1 MKKKNKSTIVWTAG
15 VIALLSGMFYLG
27 GKNVAAPP
35 ATLAPVAVSPATADH
50 HGNTANASIS
60 IEPLNALAGKSTPSF
75 SLADRDGNVYSPENL
90 RGKNVVLF
98 FNEGLMC
105 YPACWNQIVA
115 LAKDARFNENNTVVL
130 SIVVDD
136 KNDWQ
141 KAIAKMPDLAR
152 ATVAFDTGS
161 AASKKFQALTT
172 PSSMHP
178 GSFPGHTYLLIDAEG
193 TVRFVLD
200 DPAMAIHN
208 DHLIDEIKKLNG

>member
-1 MKKKNKSTIVWTAG
+1 MKKNNITPFLWLAGLVIVAAALIYVGNQNKSSVSHG
-15 VIALLSGMFYLG
+15 
-27 GKNVAAPP
+27 APSP
-35 ATLAPVAVSPATADH
+35 SAATLTDPHGHSTAANVSSA
-50 HGNTANASIS
+50 
-60 IEPLNALAGKSTPSF
+60 ELNNLVGKSVPEF
-75 SLADRDGNVYSPENL
+75 SSADRDGNVYSSENL

-105 YPACWNQIVA
+105 YTACWNQIVA
-115 LAKDARFNENNTVVL
+115 LSDDARFNENNTVVL

-172 PSSMHP
+172 PSS
-178 GSFPGHTYLLIDAEG
+178 
-193 TVRFVLD
+193 
-200 DPAMAIHN
+200 
-208 DHLIDEIKKLNG
+208 